1 MRKNNSAF
9 VARYLSKEGAFL
21 YNNDFYASAEA
32 DDFACYLVID
42 GLEPGEREDLSIR
55 LAAEVVIECFEQK
68 PSAFCGRIY
77 YSGCNQLPKSTLRMA
92 GQQPVL
98 SAAAWQGC
106 VWQQGSFPE
115 RRSVHKRE
123 AA

>member
-21 YNNDFYASAEA
+21 YNNDFYAIAEA

-68 PSAFCGRIY
+68 PSIGKKA
-77 YSGCNQLPKSTLRMA
+77 LK
-92 GQQPVL
+92 
-98 SAAAWQGC
+98 
-106 VWQQGSFPE
+106 
-115 RRSVHKRE
+115 K
-123 AA
+123 

>member
-42 GLEPGEREDLSIR
+42 GLEPG
-55 LAAEVVIECFEQK
+55 
-68 PSAFCGRIY
+68 
-77 YSGCNQLPKSTLRMA
+77 
-92 GQQPVL
+92 
-98 SAAAWQGC
+98 
-106 VWQQGSFPE
+106 
-115 RRSVHKRE
+115 
-123 AA
+123 